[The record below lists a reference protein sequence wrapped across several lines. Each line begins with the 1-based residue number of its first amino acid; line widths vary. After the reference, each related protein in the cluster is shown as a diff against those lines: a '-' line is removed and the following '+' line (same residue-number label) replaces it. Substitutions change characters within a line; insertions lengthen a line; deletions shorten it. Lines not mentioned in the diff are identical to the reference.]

1 MSLRQVL
8 FAAYVLVCAL
18 SVTGVLFR
26 GVQTRPGLVLG
37 LPWGLAWVGGW
48 AVLTFVALVIFDG
61 TRPADDDREEGAA

>member
-37 LPWGLAWVGGW
+37 LPWGLAGALWAPPGPLGW
-48 AVLTFVALVIFDG
+48 
-61 TRPADDDREEGAA
+61 

>member
-1 MSLRQVL
+1 MSLRHAL

-37 LPWGLAWVGGW
+37 LPWGLAWVVGW
-48 AVLTFVALVIFDG
+48 AALTFVALVIFDG
-61 TRPADDDREEGAA
+61 TRPADDDREEDAA

>member
-1 MSLRQVL
+1 MSLRHAL

-37 LPWGLAWVGGW
+37 LPWGLAWVVGW
-48 AVLTFVALVIFDG
+48 AVLTFVALVIFDA
-61 TRPADDDREEGAA
+61 TRPADGEEDAA